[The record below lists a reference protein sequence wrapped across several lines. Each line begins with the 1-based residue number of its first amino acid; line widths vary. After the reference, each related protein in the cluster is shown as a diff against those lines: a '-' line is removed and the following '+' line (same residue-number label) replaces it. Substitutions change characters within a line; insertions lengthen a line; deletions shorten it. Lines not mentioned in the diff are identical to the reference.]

1 MENPAAAGA
10 SEKSKALPPFVSKSQ
25 LSGQKVRG
33 FSRTARYKFL
43 NGYIDRFDT
52 SSRPQ
57 INSKALGSQDRT
69 QSRREMEAALVQGC
83 TLTRAKSIPSSNRC
97 QNLTSLSDRIA
108 EFIVD
113 RLPDEGSPV
122 ELLCVDH
129 IGTYVVPYPCRRV
142 EDAWR
147 NVETNEVIE
156 ADVTGWRQRRGQAP
170 ASP

>member
-1 MENPAAAGA
+1 
-10 SEKSKALPPFVSKSQ
+10 
-25 LSGQKVRG
+25 
-33 FSRTARYKFL
+33 
-43 NGYIDRFDT
+43 
-52 SSRPQ
+52 
-57 INSKALGSQDRT
+57 
-69 QSRREMEAALVQGC
+69 MEAALVQGC
-83 TLTRAKSIPSSNRC
+83 TLARAKSIPSSNRC

-156 ADVTGWRQRRGQAP
+156 ADVAGWRQRRGQVP
-170 ASP
+170 ASL

>member
-1 MENPAAAGA
+1 
-10 SEKSKALPPFVSKSQ
+10 
-25 LSGQKVRG
+25 
-33 FSRTARYKFL
+33 
-43 NGYIDRFDT
+43 
-52 SSRPQ
+52 
-57 INSKALGSQDRT
+57 
-69 QSRREMEAALVQGC
+69 MEAALVQGC
-83 TLTRAKSIPSSNRC
+83 TLARAKSIPSSNRC

-156 ADVTGWRQRRGQAP
+156 ADVAGWRHRHTIQEEQRQVNGAP
-170 ASP
+170 TAD

>member
-1 MENPAAAGA
+1 
-10 SEKSKALPPFVSKSQ
+10 
-25 LSGQKVRG
+25 
-33 FSRTARYKFL
+33 
-43 NGYIDRFDT
+43 
-52 SSRPQ
+52 
-57 INSKALGSQDRT
+57 
-69 QSRREMEAALVQGC
+69 MEAALVQGC
-83 TLTRAKSIPSSNRC
+83 TLARAKSILSSNRC

-113 RLPDEGSPV
+113 RLSDEGSPV

-156 ADVTGWRQRRGQAP
+156 ADVAGWRQRRDQAP
-170 ASP
+170 ASPRAVQRYLLKVIENMDLRPPRAAA

>member
-1 MENPAAAGA
+1 ME
-10 SEKSKALPPFVSKSQ
+10 E
-25 LSGQKVRG
+25 
-33 FSRTARYKFL
+33 
-43 NGYIDRFDT
+43 
-52 SSRPQ
+52 
-57 INSKALGSQDRT
+57 
-69 QSRREMEAALVQGC
+69 ALVQGC
-83 TLTRAKSIPSSNRC
+83 ARTREHSRNGR

-108 EFIVD
+108 AFIVD
-113 RLPDEGSPV
+113 QFPDEGSPV

-156 ADVTGWRQRRGQAP
+156 ADVAGWRQRRGQAP

>member
-25 LSGQKVRG
+25 LSGQKVKSRG
-33 FSRTARYKFL
+33 GPRTARYKFL
-43 NGYIDRFDT
+43 TGYIDRFGT

-69 QSRREMEAALVQGC
+69 QGRREMEAALVQGC
-83 TLTRAKSIPSSNRC
+83 TLTRAKSILSSNRC
-97 QNLTSLSDRIA
+97 QNLISLNDRIA

-113 RLPDEGSPV
+113 RFPDEGSPV

-129 IGTYVVPYPCRRV
+129 IGTYVTTVRLSEPGSLDNP
-142 EDAWR
+142 WR
-147 NVETNEVIE
+147 AI
-156 ADVTGWRQRRGQAP
+156 R
-170 ASP
+170 